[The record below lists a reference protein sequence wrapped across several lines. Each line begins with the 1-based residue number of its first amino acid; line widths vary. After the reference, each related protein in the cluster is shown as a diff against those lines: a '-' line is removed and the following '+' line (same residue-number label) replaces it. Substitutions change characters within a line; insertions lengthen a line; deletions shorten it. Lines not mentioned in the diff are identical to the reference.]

1 MAYTA
6 VMEVDSKKFKVRHC
20 TYSLHQ
26 NLDENGRPSTQVM
39 GGTLQVEVESSD
51 DETLISWMMDPT
63 GKKKGTITFAKTDE
77 EGELKKLNFEDAFLT
92 SYTESMDAI
101 SNSPMIE
108 NVVISAKK
116 LTSNGVEHENVWESV
131 L

>member
-6 VMEVDSKKFKVRHC
+6 VMDVDGKKFKVRHC